1 MIPNDLMRQAD
12 AARLRGVSPAA
23 IADLISRERLKTY
36 NIAGVQLVSRRE
48 VLNLERQTPGP
59 KPRSKKR
66 AKKANGVQ

>member
-1 MIPNDLMRQAD
+1 MYPNDLVRQAD

-23 IADLISRERLKTY
+23 IADLISRGRLRVY

-59 KPRSKKR
+59 KPRTK
-66 AKKANGVQ
+66 KKANGVR